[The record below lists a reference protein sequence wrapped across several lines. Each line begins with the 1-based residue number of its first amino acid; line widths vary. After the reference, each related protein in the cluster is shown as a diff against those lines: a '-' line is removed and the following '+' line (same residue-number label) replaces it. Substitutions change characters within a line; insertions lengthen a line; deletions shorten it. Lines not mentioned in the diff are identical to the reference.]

1 MPAEAAS
8 FRISIDSMSFVLS
21 PVISRRTPSTMMI
34 GALDWLIDE
43 PPRIRNTGSLPGW
56 LLAVET
62 RTPGT
67 LPFSASPIEL
77 TGTPSRSAPL
87 TFETALVSVRRDWV
101 P

>member
-1 MPAEAAS
+1 
-8 FRISIDSMSFVLS
+8 MSFVLS